1 MTNLQI
7 LKANLTES
15 GLDLLTN
22 EEAFMIRGGGK
33 SKKSGK
39 SKKKSRKGG
48 RSRKSNKGGG
58 YHGGGYGGN
67 YGCFGH

>member
-39 SKKKSRKGG
+39 SKKKSRK
-48 RSRKSNKGGG
+48 SNKGGG
-58 YHGGGYGGN
+58 YHGGGYGGGYGGN